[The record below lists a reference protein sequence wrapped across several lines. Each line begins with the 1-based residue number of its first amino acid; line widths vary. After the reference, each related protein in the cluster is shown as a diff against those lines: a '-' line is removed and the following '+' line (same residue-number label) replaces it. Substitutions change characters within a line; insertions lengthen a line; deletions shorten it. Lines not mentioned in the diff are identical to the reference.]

1 MHIAPIRAVAL
12 SAGLLTLWGCAAPQ
26 PAAAPAAGAGP
37 VTPKV
42 NRLVL
47 AVEPTTAESNVLRQ
61 LSTTTAWPI
70 FPMYEWLIEVDPA
83 TGKNVP
89 MLSTG
94 WKLEPDGA
102 SYRFSLRSGVRFHGD
117 FGDFSAQDFAAAVAE
132 KTKPDAQG
140 QSVAYWRQLLDKVE
154 VVTPQETVLRLKRP
168 DSQFL
173 DYVSRQI
180 PGTEVFSKAAMD
192 KLGEPTPASGP
203 LPGTGSYQFKERQIG
218 QYIRYERAPYKHW
231 RVQPDF
237 PEVEFRWMKEA
248 STRMASLLAG
258 EVQMASLPTD
268 LQKQAESRG
277 YTSLPGKV
285 PGFRVFVD
293 FRCCVLSDPKNAKSP
308 FVQPG
313 SPLEDKRV
321 RKALSKAVNLEE
333 LNKGLFG
340 GKGEIMYNNP
350 FHPTRPGW
358 NPDWQKQFAAEY
370 GYDVAAAKS
379 LLADAGFGPG
389 NPLKVNS
396 VIAQTQGFSASG
408 DVIDALAN
416 YWRLAG
422 LTVELVTP
430 PSQQVQDS
438 YQNHV
443 VFRSTS
449 STLWGGIVNFGSNL
463 ASSGRQVM
471 NVYEA
476 DEVLTEV
483 GRTLDETKIEP
494 LWKKE
499 GDILFDAHK
508 FLPLFWLPVEIVVDP
523 KVVSGWLY
531 PGSLTGNWTHLEHIK
546 ATR

>member
-1 MHIAPIRAVAL
+1 MHLATIRAIAL
-12 SAGLLTLWGCAAPQ
+12 LAGLLTLWGCASPQ
-26 PAAAPAAGAGP
+26 PAAAPAAEGP

-42 NRLVL
+42 NRVVL

-61 LSTTTAWPI
+61 LSTTTGWPM
-70 FPMYEWLIEVDPA
+70 FPMYEWLIEADA
-83 TGKNVP
+83 TTGKNVP
-89 MLSTG
+89 MLATG

-102 SYRFSLRSGVRFHGD
+102 SYRFSLRPGVRFHGD
-117 FGDFSAQDFAAAVAE
+117 WGDVGAQDFAAAVGE
-132 KTKPDAQG
+132 KTKPDALG
-140 QSVAYWRQLLDKVE
+140 QSVLYWRQLLDRVE
-154 VVTPQETVLRLKRP
+154 VVTPLEAVLRLKRP

-180 PGTEVFSKAAMD
+180 PGTEVFSKAALE
-192 KLGEPTPASGP
+192 KLGEPTTQSGP
-203 LPGTGSYQFKERQIG
+203 LPGSGPYQFKERQFS
-218 QYIRYERAPYKHW
+218 QYIRYERVPFKHW

-258 EVQMASLPTD
+258 EVQMASLPVD

-277 YTSLPGKV
+277 YKAMAGKV
-285 PGFRVFVD
+285 AGFRLFVD

-308 FVQPG
+308 FTQPG
-313 SPLEDKRV
+313 SPLEDRRV
-321 RKALSKAVNLEE
+321 RKALSKAINHDE

-340 GKGEIMYNNP
+340 GKGEVMANNP
-350 FHPTRPGW
+350 FHPTRLGW
-358 NPDWQKQFAAEY
+358 SPEWQKQFAAEY

-379 LLADAGFGPG
+379 LLAEAGFGPG

-396 VIAQTQGFSASG
+396 VVAQTQGFSASG

-416 YWRLAG
+416 YWRVAG
-422 LTVELVTP
+422 MTVELVTP
-430 PSQQVQDS
+430 PSQQVLDT

-463 ASSGRQVM
+463 ATSGRQAM
-471 NVYEA
+471 NSYEA
-476 DEVLTEV
+476 DELLTEIGKTV
-483 GRTLDETKIEP
+483 DETKIGP

-499 GDILFDAHK
+499 GDLLFDVHK
-508 FLPLFWLPVEIVVDP
+508 WVPLFWLPVEIVADP
-523 KVVSGWLY
+523 NVVSAWLY
-531 PGSLTGNWTHLEHIK
+531 PGSLTGNWTHLENIK
-546 ATR
+546 AAR